1 VVETVGRFGIA
12 AEGQSMSVLFF
23 SRVPFAAMHTPRTIR
38 VTDESSTSV
47 RLLYLLLR
55 KIHGLKGLPHI
66 AGDGQVP
73 DGELLIGD
81 RALVK
86 SQAAREATSPYITD
100 LSQQWFD
107 SHRLPFVFA
116 RWVVRKDAANMIKSA
131 MTTWLDEFKARE
143 AALVD
148 QAVTEAAGNLGIA
161 PGIVRR
167 YFQVIRRSLEERD
180 LRGQRLFLRQIE
192 ELGRNPLFRTAS

>member
-1 VVETVGRFGIA
+1 
-12 AEGQSMSVLFF
+12 
-23 SRVPFAAMHTPRTIR
+23 
-38 VTDESSTSV
+38 
-47 RLLYLLLR
+47 
-55 KIHGLKGLPHI
+55 
-66 AGDGQVP
+66 
-73 DGELLIGD
+73 
-81 RALVK
+81 
-86 SQAAREATSPYITD
+86 
-100 LSQQWFD
+100 
-107 SHRLPFVFA
+107 
-116 RWVVRKDAANMIKSA
+116 
-131 MTTWLDEFKARE
+131 LDEFKARE